1 MNDTCLGTKWGVK
14 ESVKPADRCGVTR
27 CPQCSAAARPD
38 ALWCSLCHFSLQ
50 SVPEPAAVTVPA
62 PAPVVPAESI
72 PAPASELPVS
82 DLGVS
87 DLAVSDLTVPDL
99 TVPESWVDEVAQESS
114 VAEPEFDLSLLGGDP
129 FNPALGGLASKVSS
143 NSGKAAVVIGGTVA
157 VSVVFFALMSLIGLF
172 LR

>member
-1 MNDTCLGTKWGVK
+1 M
-14 ESVKPADRCGVTR
+14 TR

-72 PAPASELPVS
+72 PAPASELSVS

>member
-1 MNDTCLGTKWGVK
+1 M
-14 ESVKPADRCGVTR
+14 TR
-27 CPQCSAAARPD
+27 CPQCSAAVRPD

-72 PAPASELPVS
+72 PAPASELSVS
-82 DLGVS
+82 E
-87 DLAVSDLTVPDL
+87 LTVPQ
-99 TVPESWVDEVAQESS
+99 SWVEEAVEEST
-114 VAEPEFDLSLLGGDP
+114 VTEPEFDLSLLGGDP

>member
-1 MNDTCLGTKWGVK
+1 
-14 ESVKPADRCGVTR
+14 VTR
-27 CPQCSAAARPD
+27 CPQCSAAVRPD

-62 PAPVVPAESI
+62 PAPVAPAEAS
-72 PAPASELPVS
+72 PAPAAELPVP
-82 DLGVS
+82 
-87 DLAVSDLTVPDL
+87 DLAVSDL

-129 FNPALGGLASKVSS
+129 LNPALGGLASKVSS

-157 VSVVFFALMSLIGLF
+157 VSVVVFALMSLIGLF

>member
-1 MNDTCLGTKWGVK
+1 MW
-14 ESVKPADRCGVTR
+14 EVTR
-27 CPQCSAAARPD
+27 CPQCSAAVRPD

-50 SVPEPAAVTVPA
+50 SAPEPVAVTVPA

-72 PAPASELPVS
+72 PAPASELPASELPVS

-87 DLAVSDLTVPDL
+87 DLAVSDL

>member
-1 MNDTCLGTKWGVK
+1 
-14 ESVKPADRCGVTR
+14 VTR
-27 CPQCSAAARPD
+27 CPQCSAAVRPD

-62 PAPVVPAESI
+62 PAPVAPAEAS
-72 PAPASELPVS
+72 PAPAAELPVP
-82 DLGVS
+82 
-87 DLAVSDLTVPDL
+87 DLAVSDL
-99 TVPESWVDEVAQESS
+99 TVPESWVDEVSQESS

-129 FNPALGGLASKVSS
+129 LNPALGGLASKVSS

-157 VSVVFFALMSLIGLF
+157 VSVVVFALMSLIGLF

>member
-1 MNDTCLGTKWGVK
+1 M
-14 ESVKPADRCGVTR
+14 TR

-99 TVPESWVDEVAQESS
+99 TVPESWVEEAAQESP

-129 FNPALGGLASKVSS
+129 LNPALGGLASKVSS

-157 VSVVFFALMSLIGLF
+157 VSVVVFALMSLIGLF

>member
-1 MNDTCLGTKWGVK
+1 M
-14 ESVKPADRCGVTR
+14 TR
-27 CPQCSAAARPD
+27 CPQCSAAVRPD

-50 SVPEPAAVTVPA
+50 IAPEPVAVTVLGA
-62 PAPVVPAESI
+62 TPVVPARAI
-72 PAPASELPVS
+72 PAPSSELTVS
-82 DLGVS
+82 E
-87 DLAVSDLTVPDL
+87 LTVPK
-99 TVPESWVDEVAQESS
+99 SWIEEAAQESP

-157 VSVVFFALMSLIGLF
+157 VSVVVFALMSLIGLF

>member
-1 MNDTCLGTKWGVK
+1 MW
-14 ESVKPADRCGVTR
+14 EVTR
-27 CPQCSAAARPD
+27 CPQCSAAVRPD

-50 SVPEPAAVTVPA
+50 SAPEPVAVTVPA

>member
-72 PAPASELPVS
+72 PAPASELSVS
-82 DLGVS
+82 E
-87 DLAVSDLTVPDL
+87 LTVPQ
-99 TVPESWVDEVAQESS
+99 SWVEEAVEEST
-114 VAEPEFDLSLLGGDP
+114 VTEPEFDLSLLGGDP